1 LERSR
6 DVRDAVGLLA
16 PIGTGTT
23 AKAGQTLPIQFSLG
37 GNQGL
42 DILFEPAQV
51 FVCAAWPLGT
61 SSSAQAAGGSG
72 LTYDPILDRYTF
84 PWKTLKSWALSC
96 RTIEVTFTDGSY
108 LFANVTFTK

>member
-23 AKAGQTLPIQFSLG
+23 AKAGQTLPIHFSVG
-37 GNQGL
+37 GDQGL
-42 DILFEPAQV
+42 DVLFEAPQV
-51 FVCAAWPLGT
+51 FLCAGSPLGA
-61 SSSAQAAGGSG
+61 SSSAQAAGGSS
-72 LTYDPILDRYTF
+72 LSYDPILDRYTF